1 MGQVVKFPKLDPE
14 RDQARLIREA
24 RAIYE
29 SIFPTVVGPIAVQP
43 DLPAKT

>member
-1 MGQVVKFPKLDPE
+1 MGQVVQFPRLDPE

-29 SIFPTVVGPIAVQP
+29 SIFPTEMGPVRVQP